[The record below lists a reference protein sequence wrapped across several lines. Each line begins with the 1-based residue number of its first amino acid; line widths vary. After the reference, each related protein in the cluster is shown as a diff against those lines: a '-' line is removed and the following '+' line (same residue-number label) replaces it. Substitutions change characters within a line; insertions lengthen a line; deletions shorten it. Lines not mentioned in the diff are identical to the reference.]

1 MKRKRAFTLI
11 ELLVVVAIIALLIG
25 LLLPALAKA
34 QRNAKTLKDSA
45 QINQI
50 HKAFLIFA
58 QEHNSRLPIPGR
70 INRTMADLDGD
81 GNPDKEIPNVGP
93 EDYSKN
99 HSASLYSA
107 MISHEYFNTDILI
120 GPTEENDVV
129 VEYTDY
135 NFEAYNPAEDRYWD
149 WDVDPPNPTQG
160 FKMFIHIP
168 PGSGFEAN
176 CSYAHMA
183 LVGERKVRKW
193 KDSQAA
199 ADPALSTRGTAFEGD
214 SYRGGDMTGDQ
225 YTKSPTLLLH
235 GTRKQWVGNVC
246 FMDNHTETLQTFY
259 PQLTAYEAADSDRD
273 IKDNIFDC
281 EFDDSGTGQGGG
293 QVQQGAGD
301 AFLVVAVTAF
311 EHSCGNRYDPLF
323 P

>member
-34 QRNAKTLKDSA
+34 QRNAKTLRDGA
-45 QINQI
+45 QMNQI

-58 QEHNSRLPIPGR
+58 QQHKSRLPIPGR
-70 INRTMADLDGD
+70 VNRNMADLDGD
-81 GNPDKEIPNVGP
+81 GVPCTEVPGVGP
-93 EDYSKN
+93 EDYTLN
-99 HSASLYSA
+99 HSASLYSL

-129 VEYTDY
+129 LEYLDY
-135 NFEAYNPAEDRYWD
+135 NYEAYDPSSDVDTYWD
-149 WDVDPPNPTQG
+149 TEFRMW
-160 FKMFIHIP
+160 IHIP
-168 PGSGFEAN
+168 AGLGFEAN

-214 SYRGGDMTGDQ
+214 LLRGGDMTGDN
-225 YTKSPTLLLH
+225 YTKSLTLLLH
-235 GTRKQWVGNVC
+235 GTRRQWVGNVC
-246 FMDNHTETLQTFY
+246 YMDNHTETLQTFY
-259 PQLTAYEAADSDRD
+259 PQLTAYEASDGDRD

-281 EFDDSGTGQGGG
+281 EFNDHPDDGQGGEI
-293 QVQQGAGD
+293 QQASAD
-301 AFLVVAVTAF
+301 AFLVVAITAT
-311 EHSCGNRYDPLF
+311 ENTCGNRYDPLL

>member
-34 QRNAKTLKDSA
+34 QRNAKTLKDGA

-58 QEHNSRLPIPGR
+58 QEHNSRLPIPGL
-70 INRTMADLDGD
+70 INRRMADLDGN
-81 GNPDKEIPNVGP
+81 GVPDTQIPNVGP
-93 EDYSKN
+93 EDFLLN
-99 HSASLYSA
+99 HSAFLYSA

-129 VEYTDY
+129 IEYLDY
-135 NFEAYNPAEDRYWD
+135 NFEAYSPSGDSYWD
-149 WDVDPPNPTQG
+149 SD

-168 PGSGFEAN
+168 PGLGFEAT

-193 KDSQAA
+193 KDKIGSA
-199 ADPALSTRGTAFEGD
+199 
-214 SYRGGDMTGDQ
+214 
-225 YTKSPTLLLH
+225 
-235 GTRKQWVGNVC
+235 
-246 FMDNHTETLQTFY
+246 
-259 PQLTAYEAADSDRD
+259 
-273 IKDNIFDC
+273 
-281 EFDDSGTGQGGG
+281 
-293 QVQQGAGD
+293 
-301 AFLVVAVTAF
+301 
-311 EHSCGNRYDPLF
+311 SCRERV
-323 P
+323 

>member
-34 QRNAKTLKDSA
+34 QRNAKTLKDGA

-58 QEHNSRLPIPGR
+58 QQNNSRLPIPGL
-70 INRTMADLDGD
+70 INRDLADLDGN
-81 GNPDKEIPNVGP
+81 GVGETQVPGVGP
-93 EDYSKN
+93 ENYSFN
-99 HSASLYSA
+99 HSAFLYSA

-129 VEYTDY
+129 VEFLDY
-135 NFEAYNPAEDRYWD
+135 NFEAYNPANDTYWD
-149 WDVDPPNPTQG
+149 SD

-168 PGSGFEAN
+168 PGLGFEAN

-199 ADPALSTRGTAFEGD
+199 ADPALSTRGTASATDTF
-214 SYRGGDMTGDQ
+214 RGGDMTGDE

-235 GTRKQWVGNVC
+235 DTRREWWGNVC
-246 FMDNHTETLQTFY
+246 FMDNHTETLRTFY
-259 PQLTAYEAADSDRD
+259 PQLTAYEASDGDRD

-281 EFDDSGTGQGGG
+281 EFNDHPDEGQGGEI
-293 QVQQGAGD
+293 QQASGD
-301 AFLVVAVTAF
+301 AFLVVAITAF
-311 EHSCGNRYDPLF
+311 ENSCGNRYDPLL